1 MALDDMKNKIS
12 MALQNSIEQLAFEI
26 ICKQLDEKDK
36 QIADLEEKYKEEVN
50 TRKEWL
56 LNQQRLTKENIAL
69 ENLLH
74 EKDKQIKELKILIS
88 SLVYEINRLWD
99 INEINEDLRKHVEK
113 IKREIKEADK

>member
-36 QIADLEEKYKEEVN
+36 QIE
-50 TRKEWL
+50 
-56 LNQQRLTKENIAL
+56 
-69 ENLLH
+69 
-74 EKDKQIKELKILIS
+74 ELKILIS
-88 SLVYEINRLWD
+88 SLVYEINQLWD

-113 IKREIKEADK
+113 IKREIKEVDK